1 MSKPGTL
8 STRYFLCHFLAG
20 AGNAFFD
27 VLLKNGIIVYAAFK
41 ADMSAGHVGLIATL
55 SWSLFM
61 LPFFIFSA
69 HGGYL
74 GDRYDKRKVAMVLRI
89 IDIFLAAFAAFGFFS
104 GNIGLLLVLVF
115 AKGMTSTLFG
125 PLKYAMLSEFLPLSA
140 LAAGASLMEAGTMIG
155 ILGGTYI
162 GAIFGADADASR
174 IGAIALI
181 ATAVSLLATWAGP
194 KSTQSNPDLLLPG
207 FNPLKPTLEILRLAC
222 EDRRCMAAIV
232 ALSWYWSLGAVYLSN
247 VTVLVRTTLLGDQKL
262 VASVLLIFTLG
273 VSCGLAAGSYWLRGK
288 ANAGTANVMALA
300 ISLAGMDLY
309 WSIPDSLLRMQ
320 FDFFTIA
327 LASGIYAAYFSS
339 VLYLTVNQ
347 HTKAR
352 VFAAYNIMSSL
363 FAVSALFSS
372 MLIIGLGISLPLC
385 LAVFAFFTIP
395 LTLLVSRTIRR
406 QAAQYCSAT

>member
-232 ALSWYWSLGAVYLSN
+232 ALSWYWSLA
-247 VTVLVRTTLLGDQKL
+247 R
-262 VASVLLIFTLG
+262 FT
-273 VSCGLAAGSYWLRGK
+273 YP
-288 ANAGTANVMALA
+288 T
-300 ISLAGMDLY
+300 
-309 WSIPDSLLRMQ
+309 
-320 FDFFTIA
+320 
-327 LASGIYAAYFSS
+327 
-339 VLYLTVNQ
+339 
-347 HTKAR
+347 
-352 VFAAYNIMSSL
+352 
-363 FAVSALFSS
+363 
-372 MLIIGLGISLPLC
+372 
-385 LAVFAFFTIP
+385 
-395 LTLLVSRTIRR
+395 
-406 QAAQYCSAT
+406 